1 MLSQTIAKIGPFNIC
16 FWNLVFL
23 ALIYLVA
30 AIMRRFV
37 HRFLKQYLTNAN
49 ISLEGRRVTWLKL
62 VSQSVY
68 VFALYFAVISFQFN
82 NKDITFEDFLNFK
95 LINLK
100 SFNLSFYHI
109 LVIVSIFI
117 GTRMLVNFMK
127 LYIGRKF
134 RSKSGENGSYEYVY
148 TQIAKY
154 IIYVFSILFACQVL
168 SIDLTLILTGSVGL
182 LVGLGLGL
190 QDVFKDLIAG
200 IVLLVE
206 GNLRVGDIVDIVNI
220 MENNNSRMVAKIV
233 KINARTTQIETREG
247 NVLIIPNTR
256 LTQQQVEN
264 WSHGSETS
272 RFTITLLV
280 EYGANTE
287 LISDLLTQAA
297 LAHPK
302 VRKSDPI
309 MVRLANFG
317 ENGLEMELVFWADQS
332 WDINNYKSDIRFE
345 IDRLFRMN
353 KIKIPYPQR
362 AVNIKSNTDLAQ

>member
-1 MLSQTIAKIGPFNIC
+1 MLSQTIFKIGPFNIC

-23 ALIYLVA
+23 ALIFLVA
-30 AIMRRFV
+30 AILRRYV

-62 VSQSVY
+62 ASQSVY
-68 VFALYFAVISFQFN
+68 IFALYFAVISFQFN
-82 NKDITFEDFLNFK
+82 NKDITFEDFLDFK

-117 GTRMLVNFMK
+117 GTRMLVNFVK
-127 LYIGRKF
+127 LYFGRKF
-134 RSKSGENGSYEYVY
+134 RSKSDENGGSEYVY
-148 TQIAKY
+148 TQIARY
-154 IIYVFSILFACQVL
+154 IIYVFSILLTCQIL

-206 GNLRVGDIVDIVNI
+206 GNLRVGDIVDIL
-220 MENNNSRMVAKIV
+220 ENNNSRMVAKIV

-287 LISDLLTQAA
+287 LVSDLLTQAA

-309 MVRLANFG
+309 MVRLAHFG

-353 KIKIPYPQR
+353 KIKIPFPQR
-362 AVNIKSNTDLAQ
+362 SVNIKSNAELTD